1 MLEITAL
8 VAAVLTLLM
17 TGLSLNVSR
26 LRIRHRQ
33 SYGDGNQSDLRVAI
47 RLHGNTLEQSV
58 LFLVLLMVWEMSQ
71 PNTGAV
77 AVASGVFVFSRL
89 LYMAGVLTRRLA
101 IRQGAHVL
109 TLACQ
114 LAACVGLLMKVLA

>member
-8 VAAVLTLLM
+8 SAAVLTMLM

-33 SYGDGNQSDLRVAI
+33 SYGDGNHADLRVAI

-71 PNTGAV
+71 PNMSAV
-77 AVASGVFVFSRL
+77 VVASGVFVFSRL
-89 LYMAGVLTRRLA
+89 LYVAGVQTRRLA

-109 TLACQ
+109 TLVCQ
-114 LAACVGLLMKVLA
+114 LAVCIGLIMKVLA